1 MRALF
6 QAPLEAHAN
15 NIHCLALAV
24 NQVFGALFSLS
35 PQQDVEDRYCQIIF
49 VRTTVDGHLFYLVL
63 IILSFSKFLATFLGL
78 ATRELR
84 QSIS

>member
-49 VRTTVDGHLFYLVL
+49 VRTTVNGHLFFLFHYFVL
-63 IILSFSKFLATFLGL
+63 QQIFGDLSGFSD
-78 ATRELR
+78 
-84 QSIS
+84 